1 MTATTNGSG
10 SGHGQEPEQPPG
22 LRRHGRLP
30 GPRGAGLQVTAASTR
45 PALLRRALRL
55 EYLTVGWNVVE
66 GVIAIAAAM
75 ASGSVALL
83 GFGIDSF
90 VESASGSVMIWRLRA
105 ERNADEDDEER
116 IEHVERRA
124 QKLVAGSLVLLAV
137 YIAWDS
143 ITSLLANERP
153 EPSLVGILL
162 AIASLSVMWW
172 LAREKRRVGTALGSR
187 AMTADAFQTDAC
199 VWLSLFL
206 LVGIGANSLF
216 GWWWADPLAALGMT
230 FFIAKE
236 ALEAWRGDDDD

>member
-1 MTATTNGSG
+1 MTSAPS
-10 SGHGQEPEQPPG
+10 P
-22 LRRHGRLP
+22 
-30 GPRGAGLQVTAASTR
+30 TAAVADR
-45 PALLRRALRL
+45 LGLLKRGLRL
-55 EYLTVGWNVVE
+55 EYLTVGWNVIE
-66 GVIAIAAAM
+66 GVVAIAAAM

-90 VESASGSVMIWRLRA
+90 VESASGSVLIWRLRA
-105 ERNADEDDEER
+105 ERRTTDEER
-116 IEHVERRA
+116 VEQVERRA
-124 QKLVAGSLVLLAV
+124 QRLVAGSLVLLAV

-172 LAREKRRVGTALGSR
+172 LARQKRRVGVALGSR

-199 VWLSLFL
+199 FWLSLFL
-206 LVGIGANSLF
+206 LVGIGANALF

-230 FFIAKE
+230 FFIGRE
-236 ALEAWRGDDDD
+236 ALEAWRGEDDD

>member
-1 MTATTNGSG
+1 MSTATA
-10 SGHGQEPEQPPG
+10 E
-22 LRRHGRLP
+22 
-30 GPRGAGLQVTAASTR
+30 R
-45 PALLRRALRL
+45 PALLRRALKL
-55 EYLTVGWNVVE
+55 EYLTVGWNIVE
-66 GVIAIAAAM
+66 GIIAIAAAM

-90 VESASGSVMIWRLRA
+90 VESASGSVMIWRLLA
-105 ERNADEDDEER
+105 ERNSDEDDEAR
-116 IEHVERRA
+116 IEQVERRA
-124 QKLVAGSLVLLAV
+124 QKLVAGSLILLAA

-153 EPSLVGILL
+153 EPSLVGIVL

-172 LAREKRRVGTALGSR
+172 LARQKRRVGVALGSR

-199 VWLSLFL
+199 FWLSLFL
-206 LVGIGANSLF
+206 VVGIGANALF

-230 FFIAKE
+230 LFIARE

>member
-1 MTATTNGSG
+1 MTAAVGS
-10 SGHGQEPEQPPG
+10 
-22 LRRHGRLP
+22 
-30 GPRGAGLQVTAASTR
+30 R

-55 EYLTVGWNVVE
+55 EYLTVGWNIIE
-66 GVIAIAAAM
+66 GVIAIAAAT

-90 VESASGSVMIWRLRA
+90 VESASGSVMIWRLHA
-105 ERNADEDDEER
+105 ERRTTDDER
-116 IEHVERRA
+116 IEQVERRA

-153 EPSLVGILL
+153 EPSLVGIVL

-172 LAREKRRVGTALGSR
+172 LAREKRRIGTALGSR

-199 VWLSLFL
+199 FWLSLFL
-206 LVGIGANSLF
+206 LVGIGTNALF

-230 FFIAKE
+230 FFIGRE
-236 ALEAWRGDDDD
+236 ALEAWSGDDDD